1 MVRPKGGRAAPRY
14 YHLKEAGEQ
23 RLVAHLN
30 GKHIRGERQPKPKP
44 LSTVD
49 RLIANLNA
57 SEVQAQ
63 ALIERVQLQLMVSAL
78 MSPVYSTP

>member
-1 MVRPKGGRAAPRY
+1 MVRPKGGRSQPRY

-30 GKHIRGERQPKPKP
+30 GKQIRGERQPKPQP
-44 LSTVD
+44 LSAVD
-49 RLIANLNA
+49 RMIANLYA
-57 SEVQAQ
+57 SEAQAQ

-78 MSPVYSTP
+78 MSPVYPTP